1 MAGVMRRPGGGYVRS
16 PGGKLIRVGEPTPV
30 VGQRTM
36 SPASVSVQDT
46 AAAGTVIAS
55 LVFSG
60 YPVSEINPFT
70 FEFTNEFS
78 GVSYTAEL
86 TGAAGGRVALT
97 GDWNSGYKL
106 VVGATALVAGTY
118 TLQVQVSGFPETHS
132 VSMKIE
138 ASSVVEAATLFAAKV
153 ENFDAIP
160 SWTDQEM
167 SIGQWFRKGDVPPGN
182 IAVMT
187 VDGVR
192 IPQQISNRTNWPDG
206 SLKLAQVRFLMPQV
220 AAGVVKTVTWQR
232 EPGSWTATDTALHTA
247 TTAITGKVALQ
258 YEFTSYKG
266 RNAAGTLTVERGPKR
281 FRSTEMLGTGN
292 SAWTDRIMAGPICTE
307 WRATDMARNS
317 AGTTP
322 AGENLGCLLYVRA
335 WGGTANSPKRIQFL
349 YRSMYGWNT
358 DVAADEQGIQVDLN
372 LSVNGTVVRG
382 AAIGTANWGAVNSW
396 KGGFLASCGT
406 EGTMDWYDV
415 ATSSFVTPPKL
426 IYRHNIAYGV
436 ATRFVPPF
444 DTSNSAFPMT
454 PGVQTYRPGRRG
466 PLRAI
471 QDDVSDH
478 EMICWTTAK
487 PMARCIAAHARATA
501 QQLSDH
507 QRYARAAGWGMG
519 AMTSIGFHR
528 DTRKILCY
536 LPPAKSTNQT
546 VLGSSI
552 YGQGK
557 PAQAE
562 KEMRWPNGG
571 TAPEI
576 ANLDA
581 AHFPQ
586 MAHWPY
592 ISEGDQHWLDMAYHE
607 ATLPGLFEA
616 PAYGFHGTTVRA
628 KIPYGGISFLG
639 QIRATGHTGRPIG
652 NAVGIGNQ
660 TDPHW
665 VMCRDY
671 LDHWCE
677 MTEEVPLEED
687 AWRGGVD
694 RTDGRRFQD
703 LKLLVP
709 NNEPSYK
716 VWMHTFGL
724 HSTSYAYGISEYPR
738 LKTRAQ
744 WWAHAPTV
752 LAGGYHNDTGPEF
765 YLMKPDPT
773 EATAYTNIFMNG
785 LTDNV
790 ENRRAWFF
798 GQWRGFTSPVT
809 FKADGQTCVWTDAS
823 GGMSNGMVITIS
835 APRSANEPFWVD
847 MSKATGIPTGL
858 TAGIPYYTVQA
869 SGQNTK
875 LSLSPGGAAVLF
887 STGGVDLAG
896 QAVRSPVGGVNTMR
910 APSTVSVDANN
921 YIIQV
926 SAALSVYQ
934 HYVAP
939 TDARVLLARQ
949 KLFDLK
955 NGSTA
960 PNAYDERGKMTVP
973 LTAPQ
978 LLSDFHPDF
987 SNEFS

>member
-1 MAGVMRRPGGGYVRS
+1 
-16 PGGKLIRVGEPTPV
+16 
-30 VGQRTM
+30 
-36 SPASVSVQDT
+36 
-46 AAAGTVIAS
+46 
-55 LVFSG
+55 
-60 YPVSEINPFT
+60 
-70 FEFTNEFS
+70 
-78 GVSYTAEL
+78 
-86 TGAAGGRVALT
+86 
-97 GDWNSGYKL
+97 
-106 VVGATALVAGTY
+106 
-118 TLQVQVSGFPETHS
+118 
-132 VSMKIE
+132 
-138 ASSVVEAATLFAAKV
+138 
-153 ENFDAIP
+153 
-160 SWTDQEM
+160 
-167 SIGQWFRKGDVPPGN
+167 
-182 IAVMT
+182 
-187 VDGVR
+187 
-192 IPQQISNRTNWPDG
+192 
-206 SLKLAQVRFLMPQV
+206 
-220 AAGVVKTVTWQR
+220 
-232 EPGSWTATDTALHTA
+232 
-247 TTAITGKVALQ
+247 
-258 YEFTSYKG
+258 
-266 RNAAGTLTVERGPKR
+266 
-281 FRSTEMLGTGN
+281 
-292 SAWTDRIMAGPICTE
+292 MAGPVCTE
-307 WRATDMARNS
+307 WRATDMATGS
-317 AGTTP
+317 TGTRSPT
-322 AGENLGCLLYVRA
+322 ENLGCLLYARA
-335 WGGTANSPKRIQFL
+335 WGGTANNPKRIQFI
-349 YRSMYGWNT
+349 YRSMYGWSTN
-358 DVAADEQGIQVDLN
+358 VAADEQGLRIDLN
-372 LSVNGTVVRG
+372 LSVNNTVVRG
-382 AAIGTANWGAVNSW
+382 ASIGTPDWGAVNTW
-396 KGGFLASCGT
+396 KGGFVASCGT
-406 EGTMDWYDV
+406 EGKMDWFDV
-415 ATSSFVTPPKL
+415 ATNSFVTPPKL
-426 IYRHNIAYGV
+426 IYRHDIPYGV
-436 ATRFVPPF
+436 MARFVPPF
-444 DTSNSAFPMT
+444 DTSNTAFPMT
-454 PGVQTYRPGRRG
+454 PGVQSYRPGRRG

-519 AMTSIGFHR
+519 AMTSIAFHR
-528 DTRKILCY
+528 DTRKIVSY
-536 LPPAKSTNQT
+536 LPPSKMTNEGA
-546 VLGSSI
+546 LGANI
-552 YGQGK
+552 YGKGK
-557 PAQAE
+557 PAQADQAL
-562 KEMRWPNGG
+562 RWPNGG
-571 TAPEI
+571 TAAEI

-586 MAHWPY
+586 IAHWPY

-607 ATLPGLFEA
+607 ATLPGLFEH
-616 PAYGFHGTTVRA
+616 PDYGFYGTTTRA
-628 KIPYGGISFLG
+628 KMQFGGLSFLG

-652 NAVGIGNQ
+652 NAVGIGNPS
-660 TDPHW
+660 DPHW

-687 AWRGGVD
+687 AWRGGIN

-835 APRSANEPFWVD
+835 GPRSANEPFWVD
-847 MSKATGIPTGL
+847 TSKPTGIPSGL

-875 LSLSPGGAAVLF
+875 LSLSPGGSPVTF
-887 STGGVDLAG
+887 STAGVDLAG
-896 QAVRSPVGGVNTMR
+896 QAIRAPVGGVNTMR

-926 SAALSVYQ
+926 SAALAVYQ

-939 TDARVLLARQ
+939 NDVRVVLARQ

-955 NGSTA
+955 SGSTA
-960 PNAYDERGKMTVP
+960 PNAYDERGKMTVALAATP
-973 LTAPQ
+973 VPDPAAG
-978 LLSDFHPDF
+978 DF
-987 SNEFS
+987 SDEFSTDFT